1 MTIDLTLAAAF
12 VLILA
17 RTSAWVMAAP
27 VFSARGLSSVGRLA
41 LAIAL
46 SVFLAP
52 VAASATQV
60 PSDIGPFAGLILGQV
75 LVGLVLGWAT
85 GLLLHAFEAAGTA
98 IDVSSGL
105 SMASILDPVA
115 GTPSAMFARLTNMVF
130 MALLF
135 ATSAHHSL
143 IQGFVRSFDAVPVD
157 RFPALGGDGVL
168 AAASAVTGILLAA
181 LEIGA
186 PVLGALFLTEVALA
200 IVSRFVPQANV
211 FIVGMPVKVLVA
223 LLAIGSALVFFP
235 ARLTGLLETSLR
247 TGAGLLGS

>member
-1 MTIDLTLAAAF
+1 MTVDLTLAAGF

-46 SVFLAP
+46 SIFLAP
-52 VAASATQV
+52 LAASGLHV
-60 PSDIGPFAGLILGQV
+60 PTDIGPFAGLILGQV
-75 LVGLVLGWAT
+75 VVGLVLGWAT

-98 IDVSSGL
+98 IDTASGL
-105 SMASILDPVA
+105 SMGSILDPVT
-115 GTPSAMFARLTNMVF
+115 GTPSAVFARLTNMVF
-130 MALLF
+130 LALLF
-135 ATSAHHSL
+135 ATNAHHSL

-157 RFPALGGDGVL
+157 RFPALGGDGAL

-200 IVSRFVPQANV
+200 LMSRFVPQANV
-211 FIVGMPVKVLVA
+211 FVVGMPVKVGVA
-223 LLAIGSALVFFP
+223 LLAVGSALVFFP

>member
-1 MTIDLTLAAAF
+1 MTLDLTLAAGF

-17 RTSAWVMAAP
+17 RTSAWVMTAP
-27 VFSARGLSSVGRLA
+27 VFSARGLSSIGRLA

-46 SVFLAP
+46 SIFLAP
-52 VAASATQV
+52 LAATGLEV
-60 PSDIGPFAGLILGQV
+60 PADIGPFAGLILGQV

-98 IDVSSGL
+98 IDTASGL
-105 SMASILDPVA
+105 SMGSILDPMT
-115 GTPSAMFARLTNMVF
+115 GTPSAVFARFTNMVF
-130 MALLF
+130 LALLF
-135 ATSAHHSL
+135 ATNAHHSL
-143 IQGFVRSFDAVPVD
+143 IQGFVRSFDAVPID
-157 RFPALGGDGVL
+157 RFPVLNGEGVL

-200 IVSRFVPQANV
+200 LMSRFVPQANV
-211 FIVGMPVKVLVA
+211 FVVGMPVKVLVA
-223 LLAIGSALVFFP
+223 LLAVGAALVFFP
-235 ARLTGLLETSLR
+235 ARVTGLLETSLR

>member
-1 MTIDLTLAAAF
+1 MTLDLTLVAGF

-46 SVFLAP
+46 SLFLAP
-52 VAASATQV
+52 LAASGLSLPA
-60 PSDIGPFAGLILGQV
+60 DIGPFAGLILGQV
-75 LVGLVLGWAT
+75 LVGLILGWAT

-98 IDVSSGL
+98 IDTSSGL
-105 SMASILDPVA
+105 SMGAILDPVS
-115 GTPSAMFARLTNMVF
+115 GTPSAVFARLTNMVF

-135 ATSAHHSL
+135 ATNAHHTL
-143 IQGFVRSFDAVPVD
+143 IQGFVRSFDAVPAD
-157 RFPALGGDGVL
+157 RFPVLGGDGVL
-168 AAASAVTGILLAA
+168 EAASAVTGILLAA

-200 IVSRFVPQANV
+200 LVSRFVPQANV
-211 FIVGMPVKVLVA
+211 FVVGMPIKVLVA
-223 LLAIGSALVFFP
+223 LLAAGSALVFFP